1 MKRIFSLICLTILVT
16 SSIFAQNN
24 KNEEKTNRISI
35 GAIWY
40 SDCIKTGGGAELG
53 FTILDKS
60 ILIRDYI
67 NLNGYGG
74 KIAQSTNNFGE
85 VSIGNKI
92 QIGSTAFEK
101 DRLKINL
108 YGTLSGEIG
117 FYSTRDKS
125 FFNLPLTYD
134 LKICGGVE
142 LLMNSYNSVYTEFG
156 GGVQFQQSVLGFSNL
171 SLGYRYYF

>member
-1 MKRIFSLICLTILVT
+1 MKKIITLICLSTLLGAGL
-16 SSIFAQNN
+16 FAQNN

-53 FTILDKS
+53 FTILHKS

-67 NLNGYGG
+67 TLNGYGG
-74 KIAQSTNNFGE
+74 KIAQLTNKFGE

-101 DRLKINL
+101 DGLKINL
-108 YGTLSGEIG
+108 YGILSGEIG

-142 LLMNSYNSVYTEFG
+142 LLMNSRNSVYAEFG

>member
-1 MKRIFSLICLTILVT
+1 MDM
-16 SSIFAQNN
+16 A
-24 KNEEKTNRISI
+24 
-35 GAIWY
+35 
-40 SDCIKTGGGAELG
+40 
-53 FTILDKS
+53 
-60 ILIRDYI
+60 
-67 NLNGYGG
+67 G
-74 KIAQSTNNFGE
+74 KIAQLTNKFGE

-92 QIGSTAFEK
+92 QIGSSAFEK
-101 DRLKINL
+101 DGLKINL

-156 GGVQFQQSVLGFSNL
+156 GGIQFMQSVLGFSNL